1 MLRLSFFRS
10 REFSVAV
17 VSVSMVMFGL
27 FGALFVLTQF
37 LQFDLGYTA
46 LQTGIRLL
54 PAAGSIILVAPFT
67 SLLDRAFGAK
77 LVVGAG
83 LLLIAGGLWEISGAT
98 VATTYVGTL
107 AGMIMLGV
115 GAALVIPS
123 VTASV
128 MGSLPADHTG
138 IGAATNS
145 AFLQIGGALGVA
157 VIGSQFATR
166 YQGRMVAA
174 LAPYHFPADVEST
187 ILGSVGGALD
197 VAAREGGIAGEM
209 LAGWARTAFLSGMD
223 LALLTGALVALA
235 AALLAVAALPGWIP
249 ALTRTGPRVAAPP
262 SPSEEGGQQG

>member
-1 MLRLSFFRS
+1 
-10 REFSVAV
+10 
-17 VSVSMVMFGL
+17 
-27 FGALFVLTQF
+27 
-37 LQFDLGYTA
+37 
-46 LQTGIRLL
+46 
-54 PAAGSIILVAPFT
+54 
-67 SLLDRAFGAK
+67 
-77 LVVGAG
+77 
-83 LLLIAGGLWEISGAT
+83 

-166 YQGRMVAA
+166 YQARMVAA
-174 LAPYHFPADVEST
+174 LVPYHFPAGVEST

-197 VAAREGGIAGEM
+197 VAAREGGRAGEM

-235 AALLAVAALPGWIP
+235 AALLAVAVLPGWIP
-249 ALTRTGPRVAAPP
+249 ALTRSRPRVVAPP
-262 SPSEEGGQQG
+262 SLPEEGGQQG

>member
-1 MLRLSFFRS
+1 
-10 REFSVAV
+10 
-17 VSVSMVMFGL
+17 
-27 FGALFVLTQF
+27 
-37 LQFDLGYTA
+37 
-46 LQTGIRLL
+46 
-54 PAAGSIILVAPFT
+54 
-67 SLLDRAFGAK
+67 
-77 LVVGAG
+77 VGAG

-157 VIGSQFATR
+157 VIGSQFSAR

-174 LAPYHFPADVEST
+174 LAPYHFPAGVQST
-187 ILGSVGGALD
+187 ILGSIGGALD
-197 VAAREGGIAGEM
+197 VAAREGGMVGEM
-209 LAGWARTAFLSGMD
+209 LAGWARAAFVSGID
-223 LALLTGALVALA
+223 LALLTGALVAVA
-235 AALLAVAALPGWIP
+235 AALLAVVALPGRVP
-249 ALTRTGPRVAAPP
+249 GVPTRPRIVAPP
-262 SPSEEGGQQG
+262 SPPAQGAERR

>member
-1 MLRLSFFRS
+1 
-10 REFSVAV
+10 
-17 VSVSMVMFGL
+17 
-27 FGALFVLTQF
+27 
-37 LQFDLGYTA
+37 
-46 LQTGIRLL
+46 L

-83 LLLIAGGLWEISGAT
+83 LLLIAAGLWEISGAT
-98 VATTYVGTL
+98 VTTTYVGTL

-187 ILGSVGGALD
+187 ILGSVVVRSTSPRARGDGRGDARRLGANRLPQRHGPGPPDRRPGGRGGSPAGGGCPARP
-197 VAAREGGIAGEM
+197 AACPR
-209 LAGWARTAFLSGMD
+209 
-223 LALLTGALVALA
+223 
-235 AALLAVAALPGWIP
+235 PHP
-249 ALTRTGPRVAAPP
+249 TRVVAPP
-262 SPSEEGGQQG
+262 SPPEEGGQQG